1 MLLPTKS
8 YAINKHLQSY
18 YEIRV
23 IQSKEKDLPTNVP
36 VVSQLLHIVVH
47 HGCTS

>member
-1 MLLPTKS
+1 MLLPTKIYPIS
-8 YAINKHLQSY
+8 KHLQSY

-36 VVSQLLHIVVH
+36 VVS
-47 HGCTS
+47 

>member
-8 YAINKHLQSY
+8 NAISKQLQSY

-23 IQSKEKDLPTNVP
+23 VQSKEKDLPTNVP